1 MRLRNCTQ
9 RTLQWSL
16 LFARSRTAIDEP
28 KSQNKERRTGWKFSS
43 GTRIPKPRELY
54 IFLGSE
60 YPCSKQGGGMNLR

>member
-1 MRLRNCTQ
+1 M
-9 RTLQWSL
+9 QWSL

-54 IFLGSE
+54 IVLGSE
-60 YPCSKQGGGMNLR
+60 YTFPMQGGRDELTIISAMTRG